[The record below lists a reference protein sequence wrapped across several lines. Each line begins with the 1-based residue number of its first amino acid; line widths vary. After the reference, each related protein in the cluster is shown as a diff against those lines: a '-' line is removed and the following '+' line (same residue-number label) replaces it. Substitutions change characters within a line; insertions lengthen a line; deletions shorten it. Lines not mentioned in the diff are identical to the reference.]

1 MGGDVGDYCKKCDV
15 CQNGENKLGRSK
27 AELHPIPVTAVW
39 DQISIDLIG
48 TIVIQRYG
56 TSLLISL

>member
-1 MGGDVGDYCKKCDV
+1 MGGMWVITARSVMCAKTE
-15 CQNGENKLGRSK
+15 NNKLGRSK
-27 AELHPIPVTAVW
+27 AELHPIPVIAVW

-56 TSLLISL
+56 T